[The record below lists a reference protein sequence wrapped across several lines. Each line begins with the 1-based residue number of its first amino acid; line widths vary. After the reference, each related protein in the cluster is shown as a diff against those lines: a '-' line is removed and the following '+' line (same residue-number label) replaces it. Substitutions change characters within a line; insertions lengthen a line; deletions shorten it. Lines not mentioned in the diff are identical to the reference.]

1 MKILITGG
9 TGFIGS
15 KLVPQL
21 LAQGHEVGIL
31 TRSKKHTS
39 DHPALT
45 YLQWNGKSM
54 PTGIGLYE
62 AVINLAG
69 ASIAGAKWT
78 DEQKEKILQSRVK
91 ATRACVEYINRS
103 PSPPK
108 VFLSASAVGYY
119 GVEHKEEIDE
129 SAGPGKDFAAEVCR
143 VWEEEANKANCRTI
157 ITRIGIVL
165 GKDGGALEKML
176 PVYKMYLGGRFASG
190 KQGFPWVHIDDI
202 VKSMS
207 FLLNH
212 ESASGPFNLTGPE
225 LISQGKFSNKLA
237 EALGT
242 KDLFVVPAFML
253 KLMFGEQAVLFIG
266 GQYPKPQQLESLGYE
281 FDYPQASEAL
291 SAVV

>member
-9 TGFIGS
+9 TGFIGGH
-15 KLVPQL
+15 LVPQL
-21 LAQGHEVGIL
+21 LKSGHELGIL

-54 PTGIGLYE
+54 PTGIGLYD

-78 DEQKEKILQSRVK
+78 DDQKEKIMQSRVK

-103 PSPPK
+103 PSPPQ

-119 GVEHKEEIDE
+119 GVEHEGEIDE
-129 SAGPGKDFAAEVCR
+129 SASVGTDFAAEVCR
-143 VWEEEANKANCRTI
+143 VWEDEANKAKCRTI

-165 GKDGGALEKML
+165 GKGGGALEKML
-176 PVYKMYLGGRFASG
+176 PVYKMYLGGKFASG
-190 KQGFPWVHIDDI
+190 KQGFAWIHIDDI
-202 VKSMS
+202 VQSMQ
-207 FLLNH
+207 FLLEH
-212 ESASGPFNLTGPE
+212 ESAAGPFNLSGPE
-225 LISQGKFSNKLA
+225 MISQAIFSNKLA
-237 EALGT
+237 DALGT
-242 KDLFVVPAFML
+242 KDFFIVPSFML

-266 GQYPKPQQLESLGYE
+266 GQYPKPQNLKELGFE
-281 FDYPQASEAL
+281 FQYPTATQAL
-291 SAVV
+291 NAVV